1 MVHRR
6 ALTSFVLITLLLA
19 STRFGLASQQLPA
32 SLSNADFWNLVRD
45 LSEPDGNFRSD
56 NLVSNE
62 ISFQTIIPELV
73 ALTKPDR
80 VYLGVGPE
88 QNFTYIAA
96 LKPRMVFIIDVRRG
110 NLHTQLMY
118 KALFELSKDRADFV
132 SRLFSKQR
140 PDGLTTTTSV
150 QDLFAAFVPVET
162 GEAEYI
168 ANLAAIQQHL
178 TKTRELPLST
188 DDLKGIEYVYYHFY
202 WYGPGLTYSSSAGT
216 GTGGGGGRGR
226 GNFVNFQS
234 LMVAD
239 DGSGVA
245 RSFLATEERFLY
257 LKAMHTKNLLVP
269 VVGDFAGPK
278 AIRSVGAYLKARNAV
293 VSAYYLSNVEQYLE
307 QDGKWMTFCGNVA
320 RLPLDAT
327 STFIFSQNG
336 GGGVGRSGLQ
346 SLYRSITADVEA
358 NKCGG

>member
-1 MVHRR
+1 MAYRR
-6 ALTSFVLITLLLA
+6 LLTFVVLFSLLA
-19 STRFGLASQQLPA
+19 GASMSARQSPRLPT
-32 SLSNADFWNLVRD
+32 SLTNAEYWNLIRD

-62 ISFQTIIPELV
+62 IYFQTIIP
-73 ALTKPDR
+73 ALTAETKPDR

-132 SRLFSKQR
+132 SRLFSKKR
-140 PDGLTTTTSV
+140 PEGLTTKTSV

-162 GEAEYI
+162 GEADFK

-178 TKTRELPLST
+178 TKTRELPLSAE
-188 DDLKGIEYVYYHFY
+188 DLKGIEYVYYHFY
-202 WYGPGLTYSSSAGT
+202 WYGPGLTYSSST
-216 GTGGGGGRGR
+216 GTGGGRT
-226 GNFVNFQS
+226 NFVNFQS

-239 DGSGVA
+239 DGAGVA
-245 RSFLATEERFLY
+245 RSFLATEELFLS
-257 LKAMHTKNLLVP
+257 LKALHTKNLLVP
-269 VVGDFAGPK
+269 VVGNFAGPK
-278 AIRSVGAYLKARNAV
+278 ALRSVGAYLKERNAV
-293 VSAYYLSNVEQYLE
+293 VSAYYLSNVEQYLQ
-307 QDGKWMTFCGNVA
+307 QDGLWFSFCRNVA
-320 RLPLDAT
+320 QLPLDAS
-327 STFIFSQNG
+327 STFIYSQNG
-336 GGGVGRSGLQ
+336 GRGGGGRGGGLQ
-346 SLYRSITADVEA
+346 SFYRPMLVDVEA